1 MSFAGYVL
9 LLVGGFL
16 LLMVLGVPI
25 AFSLSI
31 SAIFTVLV
39 TGNFTV
45 TAIFHRMIG
54 NASGY
59 TLLAIPFFILAAKL
73 MNTGG
78 VTRKIFRAC
87 SAWVGSIP
95 GGLGHANVVAS
106 IVFSGMSGSAVADA
120 GGLGQIEV
128 DAMIKDGFDPEF
140 SAKDGFD
147 PEFSAAVTAASA
159 TIGPIIPPSIPMVV
173 YGMMT
178 EVSVGALFI
187 GGIVPGLVLALA
199 TSILVFFMAKKR
211 HYPVKEFSWKEV
223 GQATKEALLSLLTPV
238 IIIGGIWTGIFSP
251 TEAACIAA
259 TYAFILSVL
268 VYRELSWKDVYQALI
283 ETARDSAGIL
293 CLICGA
299 ASFSW
304 LVTML
309 GMTQALSEALVKLTD
324 NKYVMLLIVNIAFLI
339 IGMFMEAL
347 AAMTITLPFLVPLM
361 SVYGI
366 DPLHLGVVLV
376 LNLMIGLC
384 TPPVGTS
391 LFICAKTAHISI
403 ERMYKAILPFLVP
416 LIIVLFLITYMPGL
430 VTWLPGTLG

>member
-1 MSFAGYVL
+1 MSFSFPVL
-9 LLVGGFL
+9 VLMLVGGFL
-16 LLMVLGVPI
+16 LLMMLGVPI

-31 SAIFTVLV
+31 AALFTCVM
-39 TGNFTV
+39 TGQFPAY
-45 TAIFHRMIG
+45 AIFHRFIG
-54 NASGY
+54 NASSY
-59 TLLAIPFFILAAKL
+59 TLLAIAFFILAAKL

-87 SAWVGSIP
+87 SAWVGAIP

-120 GGLGQIEV
+120 GGLGQIEI
-128 DAMIKDGFDPEF
+128 DAMNDE
-140 SAKDGFD
+140 GFD

-173 YGMMT
+173 YGMMS
-178 EVSVGALFI
+178 EVDVGRLFI
-187 GGIVPGLVLALA
+187 GGVTPGLLLALT

-211 HYPVKEFSWKEV
+211 NYPVHKFSWKEV
-223 GQATKEALLSLLTPV
+223 IASTKEAFLSLLTPV

-251 TEAACIAA
+251 TEAACVAA
-259 TYAFILSVL
+259 TYAFILAVI
-268 VYRELSWKDVYQALI
+268 VYHEIGWKEVKQALI
-283 ETARDSAGIL
+283 DTARDSAGIL
-293 CLICGA
+293 CIICGA
-299 ASFSW
+299 AAFSW

-309 GMTQALSEALVKLTD
+309 GMTQALSTALVSLTD
-324 NKYVMLLIVNIAFLI
+324 NKYVMLLIINIAFLL

-347 AAMTITLPFLVPLM
+347 AAMTITLPFLIPLM

-391 LFICAKTAHISI
+391 LFICAKSANISI
-403 ERMYKAILPFLVP
+403 EKMYKSILPFLIP
-416 LIIVLFLITYMPGL
+416 LLFVLFLITYVPEL
-430 VTWLPGTLG
+430 VTWLPSLMG

>member
-16 LLMVLGVPI
+16 VLMVLGVPI

-31 SAIFTVLV
+31 SAIFTVVV

-45 TAIFHRMIG
+45 TAIFHRMVG

-59 TLLAIPFFILAAKL
+59 TLLAIPFFILAAKM

-87 SAWVGSIP
+87 SAWVGSVP
-95 GGLGHANVVAS
+95 GGLGHANIVAS

-128 DAMIKDGFDPEF
+128 DAMIKDGFDP
-140 SAKDGFD
+140 D
-147 PEFSAAVTAASA
+147 FSAAVTAASA

-187 GGIVPGLVLALA
+187 GGIIPGLCLALA
-199 TSILVFFMAKKR
+199 CSILVFFMAKKR
-211 HYPVKEFSWKEV
+211 NYPVKKFSWKEV

-238 IIIGGIWTGIFSP
+238 IIIGGIWSGVFSP

-259 TYAFILSVL
+259 LYAFILAVP
-268 VYRELSWKDVYQALI
+268 VYHELGWKDVYQALI

-299 ASFSW
+299 AAFSW

-309 GMTQALSEALVKLTD
+309 GMTRALSTALVSLTD

-347 AAMTITLPFLVPLM
+347 AAMTITLPFLAWCP
-361 SVYGI
+361 
-366 DPLHLGVVLV
+366 
-376 LNLMIGLC
+376 
-384 TPPVGTS
+384 
-391 LFICAKTAHISI
+391 
-403 ERMYKAILPFLVP
+403 
-416 LIIVLFLITYMPGL
+416 
-430 VTWLPGTLG
+430 

>member
-1 MSFAGYVL
+1 MSFAGYIIM
-9 LLVGGFL
+9 LVGGFL

-25 AFSLSI
+25 AFALSI
-31 SAIFTVLV
+31 SALFTCMV
-39 TGNFTV
+39 TGQFQPL
-45 TAIFHRMIG
+45 AIFHRLIG
-54 NASGY
+54 NASSY
-59 TLLAIPFFILAAKL
+59 TLLAISFFILAAKL

-78 VTRKIFRAC
+78 ITRKIFRAC
-87 SAWVGSIP
+87 SAWVGGIP

-120 GGLGQIEV
+120 GGLGQIEI
-128 DAMIKDGFDPEF
+128 DAMNKEGFDP
-140 SAKDGFD
+140 D
-147 PEFSAAVTAASA
+147 FSAAVTAASA

-173 YGMMT
+173 YGMMSD
-178 EVSVGALFI
+178 VDIGQLFI
-187 GGIVPGLVLALA
+187 GGVTPGLLLAVA
-199 TSILVFFMAKKR
+199 TSILVFFIAKKR
-211 HYPVKEFSWKEV
+211 HYPVHKFSWKEV
-223 GQATKEALLSLLTPV
+223 GKSTKEAFLSLRTPV

-259 TYAFILSVL
+259 TYAFILSVI
-268 VYRELSWKDVYQALI
+268 VYRELGWKDVAKALV

-293 CLICGA
+293 CIICGA

-309 GMTQALSEALVKLTD
+309 GITQAMSNALVSLTD
-324 NKYVMLLIVNIAFLI
+324 NKYVMLLILNIAFLL

-347 AAMTITLPFLVPLM
+347 AAMTITLPFLIPLM
-361 SVYGI
+361 GVYGI

-391 LFICAKTAHISI
+391 LFICAKSAGITI
-403 ERMYKAILPFLVP
+403 EKMYKAILPFLVP
-416 LIIVLFLITYMPGL
+416 LIIVLFMITYIPSL
-430 VTWLPGTLG
+430 VTWLPSLM

>member
-1 MSFAGYVL
+1 MSFAGYVV

-39 TGNFTV
+39 TGNFTAV
-45 TAIFHRMIG
+45 AIFHRMIG

-59 TLLAIPFFILAAKL
+59 TLLAIAFFILAAKL

-78 VTRKIFRAC
+78 ITRRIFRAA
-87 SAWVGSIP
+87 SAWVGWIP

-120 GGLGQIEV
+120 GGLGQIEI
-128 DAMIKDGFDPEF
+128 DAMKEKGFDADF
-140 SAKDGFD
+140 
-147 PEFSAAVTAASA
+147 AAGVTAASA

-178 EVSVGALFI
+178 EVSVGSLFI
-187 GGIVPGLVLALA
+187 GGIVPGLLLALA
-199 TSILVFFMAKKR
+199 TSILVFIISKKR
-211 HYPVKEFSWKEV
+211 NYPTEKFSWKEV
-223 GQATKEALLSLLTPV
+223 GVATKEALLSLLTPI

-259 TYAFILSVL
+259 TYAFILAVL
-268 VYRELSWKDVYQALI
+268 VYRELGWKDVAKALV

-293 CLICGA
+293 CIICGA
-299 ASFSW
+299 AAFSW

-309 GMTQALSEALVKLTD
+309 GMTSAMSRALVALTD
-324 NKYVMLLIVNIAFLI
+324 NKYVILLIVNIAFLL

-361 SVYGI
+361 AAYGI
-366 DPLHLGVVLV
+366 NPLHLGVVLV

-391 LFICAKTAHISI
+391 LFICAKTSGITI
-403 ERMYKAILPFLVP
+403 EKMYKAILPFLIP
-416 LIIVLFLITYMPGL
+416 LVIVLFLITYVPEL
-430 VTWLPGTLG
+430 VTWLPSTLG

>member
-1 MSFAGYVL
+1 MSFAGYIIL
-9 LLVGGFL
+9 LIGGFL

-31 SAIFTVLV
+31 SALFTCIV
-39 TGNFTV
+39 TGQFQPL
-45 TAIFHRMIG
+45 AIFHRLIG
-54 NASGY
+54 NASSY
-59 TLLAIPFFILAAKL
+59 TLLAIAFFILAAKL

-78 VTRKIFRAC
+78 ITRKIFRAC
-87 SAWVGSIP
+87 SAWVGGIP

-128 DAMIKDGFDPEF
+128 DAMIKEGFDP
-140 SAKDGFD
+140 D
-147 PEFSAAVTAASA
+147 FSAAVTAASA

-173 YGMMT
+173 YGMMSD
-178 EVSVGALFI
+178 VDIGQLFI
-187 GGIVPGLVLALA
+187 GGVTPGLLLAVA
-199 TSILVFFMAKKR
+199 TSILVFIIAKKR
-211 HYPVKEFSWKEV
+211 NYPIDKFSWKEV
-223 GQATKEALLSLLTPV
+223 GQATKDALLSLLTPV

-268 VYRELSWKDVYQALI
+268 VYRELGWKDVWKALV

-293 CLICGA
+293 CIICGA

-309 GMTQALSEALVKLTD
+309 GITQAMSNALVSLTD
-324 NKYVMLLIVNIAFLI
+324 NKYVMLLILNIAFLL

-347 AAMTITLPFLVPLM
+347 AAMTITLPFLIPLM
-361 SVYGI
+361 GVYGI

-391 LFICAKTAHISI
+391 LFICAKSAGITI
-403 ERMYKAILPFLVP
+403 EKMYKAILPFLIP
-416 LIIVLFLITYMPGL
+416 LIIVLFLITYIPSL
-430 VTWLPGTLG
+430 VTWLPSLM